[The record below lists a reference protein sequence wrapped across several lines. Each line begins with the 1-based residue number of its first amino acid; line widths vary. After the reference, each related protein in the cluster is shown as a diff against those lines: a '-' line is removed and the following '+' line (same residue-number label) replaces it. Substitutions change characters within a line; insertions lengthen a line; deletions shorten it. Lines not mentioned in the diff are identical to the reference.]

1 MTHPAPPIAAGQRRT
16 SASPTVL
23 TPLPV
28 SESSKPADAL
38 VWPSRTHSQCA
49 GKILTSRLEAYATS
63 PSAKQPARYPFVR
76 PRRAVKLQCKSL
88 C

>member
-38 VWPSRTHSQCA
+38 VWPSYALAVRRQDSHVEARGIRSVAADQTVGEVPVRTPTRGCQ
-49 GKILTSRLEAYATS
+49 TR
-63 PSAKQPARYPFVR
+63 V
-76 PRRAVKLQCKSL
+76 
-88 C
+88 

>member
-23 TPLPV
+23 TPVPV

-49 GKILTSRLEAYATS
+49 GKILTSRLEVYAAS
-63 PSAKQPARYPFVR
+63 PPTKPSERYPFVR
-76 PRRAVKLQCKSL
+76 PRGAVKLECKAL